1 MNHVPQ
7 TATKTSSLLVAVV
20 APLLVFA
27 LGACDGASSP
37 GDGAKAS
44 GGAAAEAC
52 DPVTGT
58 GGGIYL
64 PNCRSWLG
72 LRDQGVVDPMAPLLV
87 DCPAEGEPGEGGSS
101 GEGGASAGSPP
112 PLRTLCEAPSMPDL
126 NHAHNVY
133 HCVKKLL
140 NDPCAPESAELLEAC
155 VTQPIPCVVEPVRYG
170 CSELMDTCPE
180 LTAGTCY
187 WAMAAARNRDA
198 IRDCFA
204 EARPSESCSDRFLR
218 CAWQL

>member
-64 PNCRSWLG
+64 PNPPNLAGLRAALG
-72 LRDQGVVDPMAPLLV
+72 LSQVYRRETSLLW
-87 DCPAEGEPGEGGSS
+87 AEIE
-101 GEGGASAGSPP
+101 
-112 PLRTLCEAPSMPDL
+112 
-126 NHAHNVY
+126 
-133 HCVKKLL
+133 KK
-140 NDPCAPESAELLEAC
+140 
-155 VTQPIPCVVEPVRYG
+155 VG
-170 CSELMDTCPE
+170 
-180 LTAGTCY
+180 
-187 WAMAAARNRDA
+187 
-198 IRDCFA
+198 
-204 EARPSESCSDRFLR
+204 
-218 CAWQL
+218 